1 MKIGFYA
8 GSFDPFTVGH
18 LHIVK
23 TASKLFDK
31 VIVGIGINPK
41 KTRRFDKDKMCLAI
55 EKLLKS
61 ENILNAECILF
72 DGLTA
77 DVAKEMG
84 ASFLIRGVRN
94 GIDYDFEENLA
105 LVNEELS
112 NIDTIYIRAGAFG
125 AVSSSMV
132 FELLKRNKDVSKYI
146 PAHIIDVVTE
156 EFKK

>member
-23 TASKLFDK
+23 VASKIFDK
-31 VIVGIGINPK
+31 VIVGIGVNPK
-41 KTRRFDKDKMCLAI
+41 KTRRFDKQKMQEAI
-55 EKLLKS
+55 KKLLDS
-61 ENILNAECILF
+61 ELIKNTEVITF

-77 DVAKEMG
+77 DIAKEYG

-105 LVNEELS
+105 LINEEIS
-112 NIDTIYIRAGAFG
+112 GIDTIYIRAGEYG
-125 AVSSSMV
+125 AISSSMV

-146 PAHIIDVVTE
+146 PKYVIDVLNS
-156 EFKK
+156 